1 MYRSVGLHRGRC
13 RRGQRL
19 RSPGAFAE
27 TWDGTRW
34 RLQPVPTPAG
44 AAPAELFG
52 VSCPVP
58 GSCTAVGDTAGQ
70 SNIGVTLA
78 MTTARR

>member
-1 MYRSVGLHRGRC
+1 MYRSVACTAVGVYAA
-13 RRGQRL
+13 
-19 RSPGAFAE
+19 SDFAPPGAFAE

-44 AAPAELFG
+44 AVLAELFG
-52 VSCPVP
+52 VSCPGARP
-58 GSCTAVGDTAGQ
+58 HRGRDAAGQ

-78 MTTARR
+78 MTTAGR